1 MVIEART
8 NFGDPL
14 FREIFITACWIIWT
28 TRNKV
33 IFDKGQIDINI
44 WRREFKEELGLVC
57 IKAKPSRQTPLNLWR
72 DSYNIRD
79 GFFCLGLVDL

>member
-1 MVIEART
+1 LGTHCLEKSSLQPAGS
-8 NFGDPL
+8 FGQQ
-14 FREIFITACWIIWT
+14 ET
-28 TRNKV
+28 KV

-79 GFFCLGLVDL
+79 GFFCLGLVAL